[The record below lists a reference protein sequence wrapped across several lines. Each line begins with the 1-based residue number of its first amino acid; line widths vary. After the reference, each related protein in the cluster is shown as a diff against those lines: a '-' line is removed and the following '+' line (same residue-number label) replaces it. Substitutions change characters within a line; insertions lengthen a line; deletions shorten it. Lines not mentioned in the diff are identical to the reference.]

1 MDFFRAKN
9 QKFRWWLIWVF
20 VSVLFTLL
28 IWIYR
33 TVVMGINLIGAEW
46 AFLLAIGPVL
56 AFLATLLASAVTTF
70 ITLRKERRESN
81 GGGIDLEKNK
91 LEIEKLRREIN
102 DQNATAQQ
110 KRNKMRKGKPG
121 RLRTYRKP

>member
-1 MDFFRAKN
+1 MDFFRDKN

-28 IWIYR
+28 IWIYM
-33 TVVMGINLIGAEW
+33 TVVIGINLIGAEW

-56 AFLATLLASAVTTF
+56 AFLAILLASAATTF

-81 GGGIDLEKNK
+81 RAGIDPEKNK
-91 LEIEKLRREIN
+91 LEIEKLRREISDKN
-102 DQNATAQQ
+102 FAAQQ
-110 KRNKMRKGKPG
+110 KRNKMKKR
-121 RLRTYRKP
+121 RRVD